1 MKQDE
6 NKKDRTHLVVKE
18 EPLAGMSWI
27 NILRLLWQNK
37 FKVHPKYWLRFWYA
51 IFLSS
56 ITAPMRAI
64 EILFWQKKI
73 KKTEIKQDPL
83 FIIGHYRTGTTYL
96 ITTLAHDKSKG
107 YVSNLEGYAPHYF
120 LAFPKFTK
128 ALIDM
133 SLPEQR
139 PMDNVIMGS
148 DEPTEEEY
156 SIGAM
161 SVYGFYNGFIFPRN
175 FDFYSRYNSFDTCSK
190 KDVEKWKK
198 TYTYFLKKMTLR
210 YDGKMLF
217 LKNPTSTYRIKYLLE
232 MFPNAKFIH
241 IYRNPYDMYAST
253 LRFYRE
259 VFAIYALQ
267 TWDDDLLQQCIID
280 NYVEMYQKLQQ
291 ERSLIPEENIIDIK
305 YEDFIKDP
313 MSHIERVYKDLK
325 IDGFKEYKE
334 SFENYIKS
342 QATYKP
348 NNHKIKDDIIRKVNE
363 NWDFVREMHGYK
375 KLEPNGSQ

>member
-1 MKQDE
+1 MKQE
-6 NKKDRTHLVVKE
+6 NNKKDRTHLVVKE
-18 EPLAGMSWI
+18 EPLAGMSMI
-27 NILRLLWQNK
+27 NIFRLLWQNK
-37 FKVHPKYWLRFWYA
+37 FRIHPKYWLRFWYA
-51 IFLSS
+51 ILLSWV
-56 ITAPMRAI
+56 TTPLRVI
-64 EILFWQKKI
+64 EYLRFNRKI
-73 KKTEIKQDPL
+73 KKTEITKDPL

-96 ITTLAHDKSKG
+96 ITLLAYDKSKG
-107 YVSNLEGYAPHYF
+107 YVSNLEGYAPHFF
-120 LAFPKFTK
+120 LAFHKFTK

-161 SVYGFYNGFIFPRN
+161 SKYGFYNGFIFPRN
-175 FDFYSRYNSFDTCSK
+175 FDLYSKYNSFDECSK

-198 TYTYFLKKMTLR
+198 TYVYFLKKMTLK
-210 YDGKMLF
+210 YKGQMLY
-217 LKNPTSTYRIKYLLE
+217 LKNPTNTYRIKYLLE

-267 TWDDDLLQQCIID
+267 TWDDENLQQGILR
-280 NYVEMYQKLQQ
+280 NYAEMYEKLKQ
-291 ERSLIPEENIIDIK
+291 ERSLIPKENIIDIK

-313 MSHIERVYKDLK
+313 MSHIKRVYKDLQ
-325 IDGFKEYKE
+325 IDGFEEYKE
-334 SFENYIKS
+334 AFQNYVKS

-348 NNHKIKDDIIRKVNE
+348 NKHRISDDIITRVNE
-363 NWDFVREMHGYK
+363 HWDFIREMHGYE
-375 KLEPNGSQ
+375 KLEPNGTQ